1 MDDHG
6 VGDEGD
12 ADRGEGRADR
22 PRKSRRGGNFFR
34 RHHEAEHRHPDDVH
48 RSDGKH
54 HEHHGP
60 AAADAIEA
68 LVHAEAKGFVR
79 LVRPVREEERQGLL
93 APKPR

>member
-1 MDDHG
+1 MKATPIAAKAAPIAR
-6 VGDEGD
+6 EN
-12 ADRGEGRADR
+12 R
-22 PRKSRRGGNFFR
+22 
-34 RHHEAEHRHPDDVH
+34 DVVATF
-48 RSDGKH
+48 SAAIMKPSTAIQMMFIAPTAKH

-68 LVHAEAKGFVR
+68 LVHAEAKGFAR